1 MNTCRYLALRV
12 IFEYLGIH
20 NYLDPMIRTA
30 VRCTE

>member
-1 MNTCRYLALRV
+1 M
-12 IFEYLGIH
+12 FKYLGIH